1 MKTFKEYQR
10 EAARTAGSDLSP
22 ENRKM
27 GLSCAGLGVAGEAGE
42 VADVIKKHLHHGV
55 ALDETELRKELGDV
69 LWYVAHACNVMGWE
83 LGDIAAGNVEKRRA
97 RYPEGF
103 TTADSI
109 ARRDEGGSK

>member
-27 GLSCAGLGVAGEAGE
+27 GLSCAGIGVAGEAGE
-42 VADVIKKHLHHGV
+42 VADVIKKHLHHGA
-55 ALDETELRKELGDV
+55 ALDETKLRK
-69 LWYVAHACNVMGWE
+69 E
-83 LGDIAAGNVEKRRA
+83 LGDIAAGNVEKLRA